1 MIIPIIIIKQVI
13 GAIILVIALW
23 LLWRSKLMR
32 PVRLKL
38 KELRIRFHGR
48 PAALERA
55 KRRALKLSKKEN
67 KRYRIYFLGMRY
79 RVLHRDDIRAY
90 KRIGFFNRHINVT
103 NTEALVFF
111 DTANPDI

>member
-1 MIIPIIIIKQVI
+1 MIIPVTLIIKVLI
-13 GAIILVIALW
+13 AIFITVSFA
-23 LLWRSKLMR
+23 LLWHSSILR
-32 PVRLKL
+32 PIRLKV